1 METRELRI
9 MYGRLIEFR
18 ETLRPIAERNVE
30 KVYSEALIQTLE
42 ELKALEVQGVDSIL
56 SMDGIRALDPD
67 FPYVSKSVMLLAV
80 GQSIAILEYGYGLKD
95 QVVEIGSL
103 YNSIRDPQLHDRCAD
118 LLASDSKFDRV
129 INQATLVLEDRI
141 RKKVGGSDLT
151 GTRLA
156 NQFIKSDATS
166 SPIVFSPDGDEQK
179 GYADL
184 VRGVF
189 LALRNGT
196 HHQISDEFSRE
207 DAFAICAFI
216 DRLLRLLEVASFRKD
231 L

>member
-1 METRELRI
+1 MGVSVL
-9 MYGRLIEFR
+9 
-18 ETLRPIAERNVE
+18 AV
-30 KVYSEALIQTLE
+30 
-42 ELKALEVQGVDSIL
+42 LKALLDMGVDEL
-56 SMDGIRALDPD
+56 KDLLDIPEVAAASNYD
-67 FPYVSKSVMLLAV
+67 YISKAQTMLAV
-80 GQSIAILEYGYGLKD
+80 EQAIAILEYGYGVKE
-95 QVVEIGSL
+95 QVVELGSL
-103 YNSIRDPQLHDRCAD
+103 YNSIKDPQLRDRCAD
-118 LLASDSKFDRV
+118 LLASNSKFDRV

-166 SPIVFSPDGDEQK
+166 SPIVFSTDGDEQK

-231 L
+231 I